1 MVDIKL
7 FTKNNCEKC
16 TFVKERIP
24 PEISISTINVE
35 ESSENLA
42 EGAFYGVLDKGF
54 PILVVDDEIV
64 SEGAGPTLK
73 YLKKL
78 AIGQ

>member
-24 PEISISTINVE
+24 PGISVFTINVE

-42 EGAFYGVLDKGF
+42 EGAFYGVLEKGF
-54 PILVVDDEIV
+54 PVLVVNDEIV
-64 SEGAGPTLK
+64 SEGAGPTLEH
-73 YLKKL
+73 LKKL
-78 AIGQ
+78 ATGQ